1 MKKITLALLTV
12 LTAFSL
18 SAQTLEEGRIT
29 SKISYPDFDNPGIL
43 AMLPKEMVTYFK
55 GDKTCIEQPGAMG
68 KTIIIS
74 DAKKKETK
82 VYMPTGGAV
91 ITKSD
96 AEVKSE
102 TARETEATV
111 TVTTETKVIAGY
123 TCKKAT
129 VKYKDGEEGEIWFC
143 PELNRPASASWNK
156 PYPSINGMVMEYTI
170 VKKSQI
176 GDITMVMT
184 VTEVSKEAVDKTRF
198 DAPPGKWKE
207 MNMDEYLKSMGQ

>member
-1 MKKITLALLTV
+1 MKKITLALFTV
-12 LTAFSL
+12 LTALSL
-18 SAQTLEEGRIT
+18 NAQTFAEGRIV

-96 AEVKSE
+96 AEAKKEV
-102 TARETEATV
+102 ARENEATV

-143 PELNRPASASWNK
+143 PELTRPASASWNK
-156 PYPSINGMVMEYTI
+156 PYPSITGMVMEYTI
-170 VKKSQI
+170 IKKSQI

-184 VTEVSKEAVDKTRF
+184 VTEVSKETVDKSRF
-198 DAPPGKWKE
+198 EAPAGKWKAMTME
-207 MNMDEYLKSMGQ
+207 EYMKAMGQ